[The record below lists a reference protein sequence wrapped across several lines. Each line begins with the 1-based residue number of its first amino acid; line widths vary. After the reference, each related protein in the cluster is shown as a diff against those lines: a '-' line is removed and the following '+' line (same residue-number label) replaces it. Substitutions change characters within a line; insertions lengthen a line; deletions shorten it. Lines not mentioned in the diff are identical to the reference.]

1 MNKYIREIKEKNQE
15 EYSEPLLD
23 LSILKK
29 RSSGKTASG
38 ICLGY
43 IKKLHTK
50 IPNEYIV
57 VLQNLYREIKN
68 LETSETFKANQWRGK
83 SGVTYQIKPD
93 YVIAIRFRK
102 KDIGDKPTEVRT
114 EMSKAQINRVR
125 WAINK
130 LNENKLIA
138 TRDIAELVYNKS
150 WQNVFSNRPH
160 HTILVEILNY
170 LEYKQEII
178 YYRSGK
184 IKVLNQE
191 KFLVMEKS

>member
-1 MNKYIREIKEKNQE
+1 MNNYITEKKVNKPLENIE
-15 EYSEPLLD
+15 EPVLD
-23 LSILKK
+23 LKLLKK
-29 RSSGKTASG
+29 KTNSKTPSGLMLKYAKQFRDKKDFLMAQLFLELHSQIRNMEKT
-38 ICLGY
+38 
-43 IKKLHTK
+43 
-50 IPNEYIV
+50 
-57 VLQNLYREIKN
+57 
-68 LETSETFKANQWRGK
+68 ETFKAHQWRGK

-93 YVIAIRFRK
+93 YVIALRFRK
-102 KDIGDKPTEVRT
+102 KDIGDKPTEVKT

-130 LNENKLIA
+130 LNENKLIE
-138 TRDIAELVYNKS
+138 TCSIAELVYNKS
-150 WQNVFSNRPH
+150 WHLVFSNRPQ

-191 KFLVMEKS
+191 KLE

>member
-1 MNKYIREIKEKNQE
+1 MNKYIKEVKEKNQE

-50 IPNEYIV
+50 IPNEYII

-93 YVIAIRFRK
+93 YVIALRFRK
-102 KDIGDKPTEVRT
+102 KDIGDKPIQVKT

-125 WAINK
+125 HTINY
-130 LNENKLIA
+130 LNTKKLIK
-138 TRDIAELVYNKS
+138 TSRIAELVYNKS
-150 WQNVFSNRPH
+150 WDKVFSNRPQ

-191 KFLVMEKS
+191 KLE

>member
-1 MNKYIREIKEKNQE
+1 MNSYIREVKVKSQE
-15 EYSEPLLD
+15 EIEEPLLD

-29 RSSGKTASG
+29 RSSGKTSSG
-38 ICLGY
+38 IVLGY
-43 IKKLHTK
+43 IKKLHGK
-50 IPNEYIV
+50 VPNEYII

-102 KDIGDKPTEVRT
+102 KDIGEKPIEVKT
-114 EMSKAQINRVR
+114 EMSKNQINRVR
-125 WAINK
+125 WAINQ
-130 LNENKLIA
+130 LNENKLIE
-138 TRDIAELVYNKS
+138 TRDIAEKVYNKA
-150 WQNVFSNRPH
+150 WDKIFSNRPQ

-170 LEYKQEII
+170 LEYKQEIK

-184 IKVLNQE
+184 VQVLNQE
-191 KFLVMEKS
+191 KIK